1 MGLAS
6 EVSKSQPL
14 KLKELKNGILLL
26 IACKSHHSAPNVL
39 SKSVMFLVGINF
51 RRMNPLTMQQD
62 IAVMT
67 PTTMNCWEG

>member
-1 MGLAS
+1 M
-6 EVSKSQPL
+6 VFCY
-14 KLKELKNGILLL
+14 LLL
-26 IACKSHHSAPNVL
+26 VNISISEFHHSAPNVL
-39 SKSVMFLVGINF
+39 SKSVMFLVGINL